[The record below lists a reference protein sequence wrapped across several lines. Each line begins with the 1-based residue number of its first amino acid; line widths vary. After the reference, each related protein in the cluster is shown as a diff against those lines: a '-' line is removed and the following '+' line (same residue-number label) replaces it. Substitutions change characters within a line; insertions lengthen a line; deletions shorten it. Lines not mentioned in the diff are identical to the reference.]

1 MSNTKAYEIQK
12 LKEEKNAV
20 ILAHNYQ
27 IEEVQDAADFVGDSY
42 DLSKKAASSEADVI
56 IFCGVHFMAETA
68 FILSPDKTII
78 LPEINA
84 GCPLADTIDH
94 HDVLKLRHQYPQAA
108 VVCYINS
115 SAAVKAV
122 SDASCTSSNAV
133 RLVNSLP
140 EKQII
145 FIPDENLGTYVSKQT
160 DKEIIIWKGHC
171 NTHHRVTA
179 DDVKKVKEIHPEAP
193 ILVHP
198 ECRPEVLEKADFIGG
213 TAAIKREAKKSK
225 HNKIIIG
232 TEMGMLYPL
241 KKDNPE
247 KEFFLLSQKMI
258 CPNMKLIT
266 LDSIYRSLKNMEP
279 IITVPEETASKA
291 LQAVNKM
298 LTV

>member
-1 MSNTKAYEIQK
+1 MSNTKIQEIQK

-27 IEEVQDAADFVGDSY
+27 IEEVQDVADFVGDSY
-42 DLSKKAASSEADVI
+42 DLSKKAASSEADII

-68 FILSPDKTII
+68 FILSPDKTVI
-78 LPEINA
+78 LPEANA

-94 HDVLKLRHQYPQAA
+94 HDVLKLREQYPHAA

-122 SDASCTSSNAV
+122 SDASCTSSNAAK
-133 RLVNSLP
+133 LVNSLP

-145 FIPDENLGTYVSKQT
+145 FIPDENLGTYVSKYT
-160 DKEIIIWKGHC
+160 DKEIITWKGHC

-179 DDVKKVKEIHPEAP
+179 ADVEKVREIYPEAP

-198 ECRPEVLEKADFIGG
+198 ECRPEVVEKVDFVGG
-213 TAAIKREAKKSK
+213 TSAIKKEAKESK
-225 HNKIIIG
+225 HKKIIIG

-241 KKDNPE
+241 KKDSPK
-247 KEFFLLSQKMI
+247 KEFYLLSQKMI

-266 LDSIYRSLKNMEP
+266 LNSIYKSLNNLEP
-279 IITVPEETASKA
+279 KITVPEETASKA

-298 LTV
+298 LEV